1 LARKLKHKAVMRV
14 ALVVALVMLIWFPAV
29 GTGQEPSQAPRPTFR
44 SSVQRVVIAA
54 SVRTR
59 RGRPVTNLKA
69 SDFTLL
75 DSGVVKPILEFNTDP
90 TPVSVG
96 LLVDFSGSMGVAARR
111 AAANENAQRLVGELT
126 PGKDRVGLYVFD
138 KVLRELQ
145 PLRPAPGDVL
155 SQLTSVERPFGVT
168 SLFDAIAQ
176 TGEILART
184 GGPRRAVIA
193 LTDGADNASRMTPE
207 AVSAIA
213 SSIDVPVYVVIVVSP
228 FDAGR
233 SSDVDDERLDEVLSG
248 PLGDLARWTGGEIY
262 TGLGTAEASQ
272 VARQVVMDLRQ
283 QYLIAFEPEAHPGW
297 HPIVL
302 RARDPGHVVRTRG
315 GFTVRPPAGL

>member
-1 LARKLKHKAVMRV
+1 MRV
-14 ALVVALVMLIWFPAV
+14 ALVVALGLVIWFPAV
-29 GTGQEPSQAPRPTFR
+29 GTGQEPPAPNPTFR
-44 SSVQRVVIAA
+44 TSVQRVVIAA

-59 RGRPVTNLKA
+59 RGRPVTNLKVT
-69 SDFTLL
+69 DFTLL
-75 DSGVVKPILEFNTDP
+75 DSGVVRPILEFHTEP
-90 TPVSVG
+90 TPVSIG
-96 LLVDFSGSMGVAARR
+96 LLVDFSGSMDLAARR
-111 AAANENAQRLVGELT
+111 AAAYENAQHLIGQLT
-126 PGKDRVGLYVFD
+126 PGKDRAGLYVFD

-145 PLRPAPGDVL
+145 PLAPAPGGVL
-155 SQLTSVERPFGVT
+155 AQLTSVERPFGVT

-193 LTDGADNASRMTPE
+193 LTDGADNASRMTAE
-207 AVSAIA
+207 AVSALA
-213 SSIDVPVYVVIVVSP
+213 SSIDVPVYVIIVVSP

-233 SSDVDDERLDEVLSG
+233 ESVVDDERLDEVLAG

-283 QYLIAFEPEAHPGW
+283 QYLIAFEPGPHPGW
-297 HPIVL
+297 HPIEL
-302 RARDPGHVVRTRG
+302 RTRDTGHVVRTRG
-315 GFTVRPPAGL
+315 GFMVRPPAGL